1 MQEADSGIPGTGPR
15 TLFLHSSTFQLFNF
29 KLFNFL
35 RHIRH
40 PFFERRGQPVV
51 FVKSDHAYHIG
62 AAGHLRLPRDMPS
75 HAISCAPRAPRWST
89 VLCHTTLPRRS

>member
-62 AAGHLRLPRDMPS
+62 AAGHPAFAQRHAVPRDLLRS
-75 HAISCAPRAPRWST
+75 RAPRWST